1 MTGQAE
7 EVQSCFVT
15 TISAL
20 ETGFESI
27 IRSRPVSFVAGNS
40 ETEYVLHDGVVARLS
55 KPLNVLVNGM
65 LKEARDRRVEWPE
78 VDEQTFIRF
87 SQWAYTGIYFAADPD
102 IVLYPSDITAALAHD
117 TAETGDP
124 VHMEKVVATNQSNA
138 LPAIPQDNAEKP
150 TPYSL
155 ASCLRNALGA
165 APMTC
170 SRGHAFGVVPTIDKL
185 CDKCS
190 RNFRVAICSQKLTPT
205 RKLDTCGLPQYS
217 VCVKCRERLRDSKRL
232 LMATKFVYPTPA
244 RPFQARPNREAAEDY
259 SEVFF
264 SHAKLYVVADIYD
277 ITLLAKQTLHNLAT
291 TLEQFTLYKKRI
303 RDVVILVEYVFKN
316 TQKKDAMRDLLV
328 HYAACFIEELNE
340 DVDFKCTL
348 ENCPEFASALI
359 AKMIERLD

>member
-20 ETGFESI
+20 ETGFE
-27 IRSRPVSFVAGNS
+27 RPVSFVAGNS

-155 ASCLRNALGA
+155 ASCLRNAL
-165 APMTC
+165 
-170 SRGHAFGVVPTIDKL
+170 
-185 CDKCS
+185 
-190 RNFRVAICSQKLTPT
+190 
-205 RKLDTCGLPQYS
+205 
-217 VCVKCRERLRDSKRL
+217 
-232 LMATKFVYPTPA
+232 
-244 RPFQARPNREAAEDY
+244 ARPNREAAEDY